1 MKIVTLTLNPAFDLH
16 CEAED
21 LRLYHENFV
30 RPLSCEAGGKG
41 VNLSRALLAGGVES
55 LCFLLT
61 GKDNEAEY
69 LSALT
74 QDGLRL
80 CSLPVEGRI
89 RENYTFHEKERPET
103 RISFPGF
110 AVSPAILDKAAETI
124 GNPELL
130 TFTGS
135 APKGIGPEEAKS
147 FLRRFQK
154 QGTRLVVD
162 SRLFDRKDLCELKP
176 WLVKPNRDEASLYQG
191 QSIQSPAEA
200 LAFARR
206 LHESGVENAMV
217 SLGGEGAVLVCSRG
231 AFHAKAPVMTPLS
244 TIGAGDSTLAGFLA
258 ADAQGLPPEECLRR
272 AVAFGCAACL
282 TEGSRPP
289 QKEAIAA
296 MEKTVSLSPL
306 DVE

>member
-41 VNLSRALLAGGVES
+41 VNLSRALLAGGVDS

-61 GKDNEAEY
+61 GKDNEAEF
-69 LSALT
+69 LASLKR
-74 QDGLRL
+74 DGLTLRSL
-80 CSLPVEGRI
+80 CVEGRI
-89 RENYTFHEKERPET
+89 RENYTFHEKGRPET

-110 AVSPAILDKAAETI
+110 AVSPAILNKVAEAI
-124 GNPELL
+124 GSPELL

-135 APKGIGPEEAKS
+135 APKGIGPEEAKG
-147 FLRRFQK
+147 FLRRFRE

-162 SRLFDRKDLCELKP
+162 SRLFDRRDLGELKP

-191 QSIQSPAEA
+191 RSIQSPADA
-200 LAFARR
+200 LAFVRS

-217 SLGGEGAVLVCSRG
+217 SLGGEGAVLFCSRG
-231 AFHAKAPVMTPLS
+231 AFHAKGPAITPLS

-258 ADAQGLPPEECLRR
+258 ASVQGLPPEECLRR

-289 QKEAIAA
+289 QRDAVSA
-296 MEKTVSLSPL
+296 MEKTVSLCAL
-306 DVE
+306 KD